1 MLNNEIRVLANLVA
15 DVERITDAGGTVP
28 ADFHRIYEAY
38 QAANRLLI
46 DGDDSYDDLLDAV
59 LAGNPS
65 KVAKAAR
72 DYVTGRAMA
81 KNYEVRNRIARDVR
95 DKLRQLYATVAADNY
110 ETIRQQWQA
119 DADAFAELSS
129 KVDTNA
135 PAEAILHASAEA
147 RAGWEYAPVHARD
160 LDIGASVLTAAARLA
175 GAKVDELKFA
185 LTVGVNGLKRRA
197 VWAAWDDKEHRCG
210 RWGALLAAGA
220 ALRTVP
226 LDQVESYRR
235 PKPIETR
242 YVPGDLPGSWRP
254 VEFDPEEEEEGANGA
269 KNTKTAKAVAARV
282 TVT

>member
-1 MLNNEIRVLANLVA
+1 MLNNAIRALANLVA

-46 DGDDSYDDLLDAV
+46 EGEDTYDDLLDAV
-59 LAGNPS
+59 LGGNPS

-72 DYVTGRAMA
+72 DYVTGQAMA
-81 KNYEVRNRIARDVR
+81 KNYDARNRLARDVR
-95 DKLRQLYATVAADNY
+95 AELRQLYATVAADNY
-110 ETIRQQWQA
+110 ETIRQQWQQ
-119 DADAFAELSS
+119 DADAFTELSS

-135 PAEAILHASAEA
+135 PAEAILHASVEA
-147 RAGWEYAPVHARD
+147 RTAWEYAPVHARD
-160 LDIGASVLTAAARLA
+160 LDIGASALTVAARMA
-175 GAKVDELKFA
+175 GAKVDELQFA
-185 LTVGVNGLKRRA
+185 LTVGVNGLKRRT
-197 VWAAWDDKEHRCG
+197 VWAAWDDTEHRCG

-220 ALRTVP
+220 QLRTVP
-226 LDQVESYRR
+226 LDQVASYRR

-254 VEFDPEEEEEGANGA
+254 VEFDPEEEEEAA
-269 KNTKTAKAVAARV
+269 AKTAAAVAARV